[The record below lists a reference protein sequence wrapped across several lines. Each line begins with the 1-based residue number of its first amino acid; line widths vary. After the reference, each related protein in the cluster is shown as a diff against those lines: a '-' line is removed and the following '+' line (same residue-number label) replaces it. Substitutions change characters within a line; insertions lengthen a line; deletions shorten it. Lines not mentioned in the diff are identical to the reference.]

1 MTRESSRE
9 GRLVREAL
17 QDPDG
22 FARCRS
28 RLDAAIEQSCE
39 PGAPWAIRVVAA
51 IRAAL
56 EFAESDRIGALVITA
71 HAAHRR
77 SPSAPA
83 FAAMVEQW
91 AARLREGAPPTRH
104 PERTATGVVHRI
116 ARQILLQLELRPE
129 VPPTRIAG
137 DLIVFALTPYLGF
150 VEALRWAEEE
160 APDQG
165 ARR

>member
-1 MTRESSRE
+1 M
-9 GRLVREAL
+9 REAL

-22 FARCRS
+22 FARCRG
-28 RLDAAIEQSCE
+28 RLDAAIAESCE
-39 PGAPWAIRVVAA
+39 PGGPWPARVVAA

-56 EFAESDRIGALVITA
+56 EFAESDRVAALVITA

-77 SPSAPA
+77 STSTPA

-104 PERTATGVVHRI
+104 PQRTATAVVQRI

-150 VEALRWAEEE
+150 AEALGWADED
-160 APDQG
+160 APPTTG
-165 ARR
+165 CGGRRS

>member
-1 MTRESSRE
+1 VTRESSRE

-17 QDPDG
+17 QDPDS
-22 FARCRS
+22 FARCRD
-28 RLDAAIEQSCE
+28 RLDAAIAGGCE
-39 PGAPWAIRVVAA
+39 PGAPWPAQVIAA

-56 EFAESDRIGALVITA
+56 EFAESDRLAALVITA

-77 SPSAPA
+77 SLSTPA

-91 AARLREGAPPTRH
+91 AGRLREGAPPTRH
-104 PERTATGVVHRI
+104 PHRTATGVAQRI
-116 ARQILLQLELRPE
+116 ARQILLQLELRPD

-160 APDQG
+160 APD
-165 ARR
+165 A

>member
-22 FARCRS
+22 FGPCRA
-28 RLDAAIEQSCE
+28 RLDAAIEGSCE
-39 PGAPWAIRVVAA
+39 PGGPWPDRVVAA
-51 IRAAL
+51 LRAAL
-56 EFAESDRIGALVITA
+56 EFAESDRVSALVIAA

-77 SPSAPA
+77 STHMPA
-83 FAAMVEQW
+83 FAAMVEDW

-104 PERTATGVVHRI
+104 PQRTATAVVQRT

-129 VPPTRIAG
+129 VPPTTIAA

-150 VEALRWAEEE
+150 VEALRWAEM
-160 APDQG
+160 G
-165 ARR
+165 AIRVD